1 MIRLVVHGAAGRMG
15 SRVCALARADS
26 RFELVAAI
34 DQHEQF
40 ETSIDR
46 AVTVDV
52 IIDFSSDEGA
62 GSAVRTATDHAAA
75 VLIGTTGLSQQTLDI
90 TEVAARRI
98 PVMVAPNMSRG
109 VAVLTRLV
117 VEAARLLGDEYD
129 VNLIELHHIHK
140 RDAPSGTALR
150 IAEQM
155 RREAGVELP
164 ADRIHAIRSGD
175 IVGEHIIEF
184 AAAGERLSFRHVA
197 TDRDLFARGSLRLAA
212 WLTGRAPGR
221 YTIDHACDSSCR

>member
-98 PVMVAPNMSRG
+98 PIMVAPNTSSG

-117 VEAARLLGDEYD
+117 VEAAHLLGDEYD

-150 IAEQM
+150 IADQM
-155 RREAGVELP
+155 RREAGVDLP

-175 IVGEHIIEF
+175 VVGEHIVEF
-184 AAAGERLSFRHVA
+184 AAPGERPTRSSAWYPYDNSCPFPRCEWCAALPWPCEPA
-197 TDRDLFARGSLRLAA
+197 GLA
-212 WLTGRAPGR
+212 
-221 YTIDHACDSSCR
+221 S

>member
-1 MIRLVVHGAAGRMG
+1 MIRLVMHGAAGRMG

-34 DQHEQF
+34 DQDEQF

-46 AVTVDV
+46 AAEVDV
-52 IIDFSSDEGA
+52 IIDFSSDEGT
-62 GSAVRTATDHAAA
+62 GSAVRMATDHAAA
-75 VLIGTTGLSQQTLDI
+75 VLIGTTGLSPQTLDI

-98 PVMVAPNMSRG
+98 PIMVAPNTSRG

-117 VEAARLLGDEYD
+117 VEAARLLGDQYD
-129 VNLIELHHIHK
+129 VNLIELHHLHK

-164 ADRIHAIRSGD
+164 ADRIHAIRAGD

-184 AAAGERLSFRHVA
+184 AASGERLSFRHIA
-197 TDRDLFARGSLRLAA
+197 TDRDLFARGALRLAA
-212 WLTGRAPGR
+212 WLTGRAPGL
-221 YTIDHACDSSCR
+221 YTIDHAFDSSRR

>member
-46 AVTVDV
+46 AAEVDV

-184 AAAGERLSFRHVA
+184 AASGERLSFRHVA

-221 YTIDHACDSSCR
+221 YTIDHAFDSSSR

>member
-1 MIRLVVHGAAGRMG
+1 MIRLVMHGAAGRMG

-34 DQHEQF
+34 DQDEQF

-46 AVTVDV
+46 AAEVDV

-62 GSAVRTATDHAAA
+62 GSAVRMATDHAAA
-75 VLIGTTGLSQQTLDI
+75 VLIGTTGLSPQTLDI

-98 PVMVAPNMSRG
+98 PIMVAPNTSRG

-117 VEAARLLGDEYD
+117 VEAARLLGDQYD
-129 VNLIELHHIHK
+129 VNLIELHHLHK

-164 ADRIHAIRSGD
+164 ADRIHAVRAGD

-184 AAAGERLSFRHVA
+184 AASGERLSFRHIA
-197 TDRDLFARGSLRLAA
+197 TDRDLFARGALRLAA
-212 WLTGRAPGR
+212 WLAGRAPGL
-221 YTIDHACDSSCR
+221 YTIDHAFDSSRR

>member
-1 MIRLVVHGAAGRMG
+1 MIRLVMHGAAGRMG

-26 RFELVAAI
+26 RFELVGTI
-34 DQHEQF
+34 DQDEQF
-40 ETSIDR
+40 QTSIDR
-46 AVTVDV
+46 VAEVDV

-62 GSAVRTATDHAAA
+62 GSAVRMAMDHAAA
-75 VLIGTTGLSQQTLDI
+75 VLIGTTGLSPQTLDI

-98 PVMVAPNMSRG
+98 PVMVAPNTSRG

-117 VEAARLLGDEYD
+117 VEAARLLGDQYD
-129 VNLIELHHIHK
+129 VNLIELHHLHK

-164 ADRIHAIRSGD
+164 ADRIHAVRAGD

-184 AAAGERLSFRHVA
+184 AASGERLSFRHIA
-197 TDRDLFARGSLRLAA
+197 TDRDLFARGALRLAA
-212 WLTGRAPGR
+212 WLAGRAPGL
-221 YTIDHACDSSCR
+221 YTIDHAFDSSRR

>member
-1 MIRLVVHGAAGRMG
+1 MIRLVMHGAAGRMG
-15 SRVCALARADS
+15 SRVCALARTDS
-26 RFELVAAI
+26 RFELVGAI
-34 DQHEQF
+34 DQDEQF

-46 AVTVDV
+46 AVEVDV

-62 GSAVRTATDHAAA
+62 GNAVRMATDHAAA
-75 VLIGTTGLSQQTLDI
+75 VLIGTTGLSRQTLDI

-98 PVMVAPNMSRG
+98 PIMVAPNTSRG

-129 VNLIELHHIHK
+129 VNLIELHHLHK

-150 IAEQM
+150 IADQM
-155 RREAGVELP
+155 RCKASVDLT
-164 ADRIHAIRSGD
+164 ADRIHSIRSGD

-184 AAAGERLSFRHVA
+184 GAPGERIRFHHVA
-197 TDRDLFARGSLRLAA
+197 TDRDLFARGALRLAA
-212 WLTGRAPGR
+212 WLTGRAPGQ
-221 YTIDHACDSSCR
+221 YTIDHAFDSSRR